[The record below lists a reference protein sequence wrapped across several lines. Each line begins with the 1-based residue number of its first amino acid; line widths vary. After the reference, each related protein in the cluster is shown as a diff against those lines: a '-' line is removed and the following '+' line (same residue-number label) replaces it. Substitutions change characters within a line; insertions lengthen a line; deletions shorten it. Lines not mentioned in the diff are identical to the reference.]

1 MHIDHARRTT
11 MDRGR
16 SCLARAT
23 ALAAI
28 SAAAL
33 LAAVPASASPAAAF
47 TSTAANIHRFVG
59 IQTQVGHTFT
69 AAGLNAIGAQND
81 IVVALPVVIFRVYA
95 KAWLRGG
102 LIVLGLLILIAF
114 GGVTDTGYLLLTGGL
129 GAGLV
134 VIGFLAG
141 EVSDAMRDREPWSY
155 VVGVGLA
162 VAGAIGSIY
171 AFNVLAP
178 DILSPTAIRWTSVI
192 VFGGA
197 GLAALAGAVLIFIRR
212 EDP

>member
-1 MHIDHARRTT
+1 
-11 MDRGR
+11 
-16 SCLARAT
+16 
-23 ALAAI
+23 
-28 SAAAL
+28 
-33 LAAVPASASPAAAF
+33 
-47 TSTAANIHRFVG
+47 
-59 IQTQVGHTFT
+59 
-69 AAGLNAIGAQND
+69 
-81 IVVALPVVIFRVYA
+81 
-95 KAWLRGG
+95 
-102 LIVLGLLILIAF
+102 VLGLLILIAF